1 MLNRTQDGDACRKMS
16 KVIDEVKPDIKKS
29 KRKSKLKLVKRYF
42 KKWRAHIESS
52 EGHRKSKREAIA
64 MARMK
69 LHTVE
74 SFMESIRS
82 ELEEDIKVVGD
93 YYKQKFVRVALD
105 IILINRL

>member
-1 MLNRTQDGDACRKMS
+1 MLYRSQDGDVSRKMS

-29 KRKSKLKLVKRYF
+29 NKRKSKLKLVKRYF
-42 KKWRAHIESS
+42 KKWKAHIESS

-69 LHTVE
+69 LQTVE

-93 YYKQKFVRVALD
+93 YYKQKFVRAALD
-105 IILINRL
+105 IILINR